1 MNHLKREI
9 VAFNLQLLYNRI
21 IITRCV
27 NISMLQACNCYI
39 CVRVCVKVK
48 EAEKDN
54 ENLCNV
60 PVDGEL

>member
-1 MNHLKREI
+1 M
-9 VAFNLQLLYNRI
+9 LQLLYMRV
-21 IITRCV
+21 CV
-27 NISMLQACNCYI
+27 C
-39 CVRVCVKVK
+39 VCVKVK